1 MSASQ
6 DSAKTA
12 ASPAKK
18 SKTPATKK
26 SKSGAKKAGKTAAAH
41 PAFAD
46 MAIAAIQELKEKKGS
61 SLIAI
66 KKFVAAKYKLK
77 MTSTSTT
84 GNYLRKAVR

>member
-6 DSAKTA
+6 NSAKTA

-18 SKTPATKK
+18 SPATK
-26 SKSGAKKAGKTAAAH
+26 KSGAKKARTGKTAPAH

-46 MAIAAIQELKEKKGS
+46 MAIAAIQELKDRKGS